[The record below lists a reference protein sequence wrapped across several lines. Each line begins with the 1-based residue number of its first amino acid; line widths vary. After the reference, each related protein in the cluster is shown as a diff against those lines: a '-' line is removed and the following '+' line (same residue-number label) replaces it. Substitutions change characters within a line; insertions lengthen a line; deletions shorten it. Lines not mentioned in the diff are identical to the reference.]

1 MIRKVKTAVVKN
13 ARPYHLAALFTV
25 AFFAAGLNHKATADL
40 FTRHLIYTG
49 IVFFCAWAACRL
61 GADSFQRRL
70 RLEGVEPEAAGDMIG
85 TFVLYLE
92 IIKHVVGVSF
102 TLGWVAGVMAC
113 WDFLGDRML
122 LVPLSA
128 SLGVSLL
135 AFLITYGFSNFVDHL
150 HWPAKDEE

>member
-1 MIRKVKTAVVKN
+1 MIRKVKTAVLKN
-13 ARPYHLAALFTV
+13 TRPYHLAALFTIG
-25 AFFAAGLNHKATADL
+25 FFSLGLNQKANPDL
-40 FTRHLIYTG
+40 LTRHLIYTG

-61 GADSFQRRL
+61 FSDSFQRRL
-70 RLEGVEPEAAGDMIG
+70 RLEGVDPEAAGDMIA

-102 TLGWVAGVMAC
+102 TLGWIAGVMAC

-122 LVPLSA
+122 LVPLTS

-135 AFLITYGFSNFVDHL
+135 AFLVTFGFSSFVDHL
-150 HWPAKDEE
+150 HWPAKDDE

>member
-1 MIRKVKTAVVKN
+1 MIRKVKTAVAKN

-25 AFFAAGLNHKATADL
+25 AFFAAGLGHKASPDL

-49 IVFFCAWAACRL
+49 IVFFCVWAACRL
-61 GADSFQRRL
+61 CADSFQRRL
-70 RLEGVEPEAAGDMIG
+70 RLEGVEPETAGDMIA

-102 TLGWVAGVMAC
+102 TLGWIAGVMAC